1 MHHRI
6 RPIRSAAVVLSTVAL
21 GAGVLAAPP
30 ATADISSAL
39 RAAKAGVKTDSTP
52 SNIAADWITGELT
65 NGLMVGS
72 TGPDFGLTLD
82 TGLALASV
90 PDRDA
95 RGASINPPVGPPG
108 IEDGGAGT

>member
-21 GAGVLAAPP
+21 GAGVLAMPP
-30 ATADISSAL
+30 ATADVSSAL
-39 RAAKAGVKTDSTP
+39 RSAKAGVKTDSTP
-52 SNIAADWITGELT
+52 STIAADWITGELT
-65 NGLMVGS
+65 NGLIVGS

-90 PDRDA
+90 PNRDA
-95 RGASINPPVGPPG
+95 GVASLNTAFEPPVD
-108 IEDGGAGT
+108 E